1 AFRLACRLR
10 EPHCRG
16 DREMAQGDPGSQHQ
30 GGVTPSLGPHSIT
43 SRYANRTTGRSE
55 AMSHSVARRCW
66 SLFSATRRDVAFAH
80 ADSLNRKRNAA
91 DKREGANLGGT
102 PCWQKSSCS
111 DWKRQRERPR
121 KRPTAR
127 GLSRSHCRLRRR
139 PRSQPNSKENAPTR
153 HARATGRDLSSTPRW
168 SAGADDQLTNA
179 GTRRPVRCRRYTES
193 KRSPG
198 RAGASK
204 VREG

>member
-1 AFRLACRLR
+1 M
-10 EPHCRG
+10 P
-16 DREMAQGDPGSQHQ
+16 
-30 GGVTPSLGPHSIT
+30 T
-43 SRYANRTTGRSE
+43 SNRSDLPRPIFHKIRYANRTTGRSE

-139 PRSQPNSKENAPTR
+139 PRFPTYR
-153 HARATGRDLSSTPRW
+153 QLLLKKTPRPVTH
-168 SAGADDQLTNA
+168 GQRA
-179 GTRRPVRCRRYTES
+179 GTCHLPPV
-193 KRSPG
+193 G
-198 RAGASK
+198 RLAQMTN
-204 VREG
+204 